1 MMFISPILKR
11 LVYPVLS
18 EMGYL
23 RSFAKEGQLAVITY
37 HGVKPPQY
45 VSRDSMLDGSLVSID
60 QFRTQLRFLKQRY
73 AIVSPELV
81 REWLENGRKLPKR
94 AVLLTCDDGLQNAVT
109 LMLPVVVEEGLSC
122 LFFVTGSSL
131 KTSPEMLWYEQ
142 LYLIML
148 KAPLSEIESEFLD
161 KSLETF
167 PNLRELW
174 WKLVK
179 KLSSVGYSERLI
191 FMQRLHDKFGSAGY
205 LDVKPGSCE
214 GDRFLLATY
223 SGVQELAKHGMT
235 IGAHTLS
242 HPVLALA
249 PDECA
254 RKEITETKNS
264 LESLLGKRVW
274 AFAYP
279 FGNAG
284 SISSRELNLAESA
297 GYTAAFVNVGGG
309 FGAAMHRFAL
319 PRVHVTADM
328 SLSELEAH
336 VSGFY
341 RSIRRPEAMFADEG
355 FSHR

>member
-1 MMFISPILKR
+1 
-11 LVYPVLS
+11 VLS
-18 EMGYL
+18 ETGYL

-81 REWLENGRKLPKR
+81 REWLEDGRKLPKR

-109 LMLPVVVEEGLSC
+109 LMLPVVIGEGLSC
-122 LFFVTGSSL
+122 LFFVTGASL
-131 KTSPEMLWYEQ
+131 KTSPKMLWYEQ
-142 LYLIML
+142 LYLLMR
-148 KAPLSEIESEFLD
+148 KAQPSEIEADFLD
-161 KSLETF
+161 SPPKTF
-167 PNLRELW
+167 PNRRELW

-179 KLSSVGYSERLI
+179 KLSTVEYSERLI
-191 FMQRLHDKFGSAGY
+191 FIQRLQDKLGSDGY
-205 LDVKPGSCE
+205 LDVKPGSSE
-214 GDRFLLATY
+214 GERFLLAT
-223 SGVQELAKHGMT
+223 SCGVQELATHGMT

-254 RKEITETKNS
+254 RKEIADTKHS
-264 LESLLGKRVW
+264 LELLLGKRVW

-284 SISSRELNLAESA
+284 SISSRELNFAESA

-309 FGAAMHRFAL
+309 FGAAMPRFAL

-341 RSIRRPEAMFADEG
+341 RSMRRPEAMFADEG
-355 FSHR
+355 CSHR